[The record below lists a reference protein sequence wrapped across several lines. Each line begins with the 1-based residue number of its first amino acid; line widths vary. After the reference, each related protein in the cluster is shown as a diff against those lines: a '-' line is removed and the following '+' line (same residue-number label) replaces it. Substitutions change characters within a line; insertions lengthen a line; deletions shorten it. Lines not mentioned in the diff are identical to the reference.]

1 VQITIPFNA
10 YEIGKPSDA
19 QHTAKTKTSMMTYF

>member
-19 QHTAKTKTSMMTYF
+19 QHTARSKTRIMTYF